1 MVFSEKNSAKN
12 IEVASLRLGNGWSGR
27 VVLSDPQGRN
37 FSMTDWIKCL
47 SKPHLLFENVGKIL
61 KTEDQNCVAV
71 KNLTIG
77 DRHLKV
83 VVKRHYPGAGLRQF
97 FRSFQRGRALRNFDT
112 ALKLLSRGIPAAAPF
127 AALHKRRNFLTEQS
141 IYITEYFE
149 NSSNLRTFASEQL
162 LKKQG
167 ACPERPV
174 VSGPVLSVS
183 VPSAIEGVEGVE
195 RVEPG
200 RGEQFAIKKQLCY
213 QLATILAMLHKNG
226 LWYRDSKATNFIVC
240 KSIEGKC
247 KILLVDVDGIK
258 PYFPLRGSRRF
269 RSLWQL
275 AASLLSVSAV
285 NRTDYFRTFTTY
297 SNLTGLEPSHRRRI
311 FRELS
316 DRAKA
321 KHLHSALKN
330 ILIIKPSSLGD
341 IVMALPALSALRRSF
356 PCAKISW
363 FIRPE
368 FAPLLKNHPHLTE
381 TILFDRKFLGQA
393 WFNPRALASLL
404 SLIWRLRRSKFDAV
418 IDLQGLFRTA
428 SLSWLSGCKK
438 RFGMA
443 DAGELGYIFYTH
455 KVKQDRDCIH
465 LVDYYLKIVQAA
477 GASKPVPSG
486 VEGTQ
491 VQFLLPVDP
500 AAADAVNRLLKTC
513 GIEPDSFAVF
523 VPTSAH
529 RDKCW
534 PVERFAALADKISS
548 QFGLSIVATGAASE
562 NSAVERLRNLANVSI
577 ANFAGATSLSELV
590 ALLKAARLVV
600 SNDTGPGH
608 IAAAL
613 GVPVVLIFGRSN
625 PARVAP
631 YGRQHCVAA
640 VEPDGRGFDADSIDP
655 KHDIKAITVDEVYQ
669 KVCEQLK

>member
-1 MVFSEKNSAKN
+1 MVFSEKNCGKN
-12 IEVASLRLGNGWSGR
+12 IEVASLKLGNGWSGR
-27 VVLSDPQGRN
+27 VVLSDPQGRK
-37 FSMTDWIKCL
+37 FSKADLSGVAQAKTDWIKCL
-47 SKPHLLFENVGKIL
+47 SQPHLLFENVGTIL
-61 KTEDQNCVAV
+61 KTEGQNCVAV

-77 DRHLKV
+77 DRYLKV

-112 ALKLLSRGIPAAAPF
+112 SLKLQCLGVPVAAPL
-127 AALHKRRNFLTEQS
+127 AALQQKKGPLTRQS
-141 IYITEYFE
+141 IYITRYLEDGC
-149 NSSNLRTFASEQL
+149 NLHTFCRQQL
-162 LKKQG
+162 LNQ
-167 ACPERPV
+167 
-174 VSGPVLSVS
+174 LSLRKHLS
-183 VPSAIEGVEGVE
+183 N
-195 RVEPG
+195 
-200 RGEQFAIKKQLCY
+200 
-213 QLATILAMLHKNG
+213 QLAAILAMLHKNG
-226 LWYRDSKATNFIVC
+226 LWHRDSKATNFIVC

-247 KILLVDVDGIK
+247 KIFLVDVDGIK

-275 AASLLSVSAV
+275 GASLLSVSAV
-285 NRTDYFRTFTTY
+285 NRTDYLRTFTTY
-297 SNLTGLEPSHRRRI
+297 SNITGLEPSQRRRI

-341 IVMALPALSALRRSF
+341 IVMALPALSALRKSF
-356 PCAKISW
+356 PEAKISW

-393 WFNPRALASLL
+393 WFNPRAMAALL
-404 SLIWRLRRSKFDAV
+404 SLIWRLNRSKFDAV

-428 SLSWLSGCKK
+428 SLSWLSGCKR

-443 DAGELGYIFYTH
+443 DAGEFAHIFYTH
-455 KVKQDRDCIH
+455 KVAQDKDCIH
-465 LVDYYLKIVQAA
+465 LVDYYLKIVREA
-477 GASKPVPSG
+477 GASK
-486 VEGTQ
+486 TQ

-500 AAADAVNRLLKTC
+500 AAGVVNRLLKTK
-513 GIEPDSFAVF
+513 GIKPDGYAVF

-534 PVERFAALADKISS
+534 PVECFAALADKISS
-548 QFGLSIVATGAASE
+548 QFHLSIVATGAASE
-562 NSAVERLRNLANVSI
+562 KSTIERLRNAASVSI
-577 ANFAGATSLSELV
+577 TNLAGVTSLSELV

-613 GVPVVLIFGRSN
+613 GVPVVLIFGPTN

-640 VEPDGRGFDADSIDP
+640 VEPDGRGFDADSTDP
-655 KHDIKAITVDEVYQ
+655 KHDIKAITVDEVYR
-669 KVCEQLK
+669 KVCEQLNSRSIL

>member
-1 MVFSEKNSAKN
+1 MACSQNK
-12 IEVASLRLGNGWSGR
+12 IQTASLRLGNGWSGR
-27 VVLSDPQGRN
+27 VVLLDAQGRK
-37 FSMTDWIKCL
+37 FQKTDWIKCL
-47 SKPHLLFENVGKIL
+47 SQPHLLFENVGEIL
-61 KTEDQNCVAV
+61 KTEGQNCVAV

-83 VVKRHYPGAGLRQF
+83 VVKRHYPGGGLRQF

-112 ALKLLSRGIPAAAPF
+112 ALKLLSRGIPTAAPF
-127 AALHKRRNFLTEQS
+127 AALHKRRNLFTEQS

-149 NSSNLRTFASEQL
+149 NGSNLHTFASEQL
-162 LKKQG
+162 LKKQ
-167 ACPERPV
+167 
-174 VSGPVLSVS
+174 
-183 VPSAIEGVEGVE
+183 
-195 RVEPG
+195 
-200 RGEQFAIKKQLCY
+200 GEQFAIKKQLCY
-213 QLATILAMLHKNG
+213 QLAAILAMLHKNG
-226 LWYRDSKATNFIVC
+226 LWHRDSKATNFIVC

-258 PYFPLRGSRRF
+258 PYRLRRKSCQL

-275 AASLLSVSAV
+275 GASLFSVPAV
-285 NRTDYFRTFTTY
+285 NRTDYLRTFTIY

-341 IVMALPALSALRRSF
+341 IVMALPALSALRKSF
-356 PCAKISW
+356 PEAKISW

-381 TILFDRKFLGQA
+381 TILFDRKFLGKA
-393 WFNPRALASLL
+393 WFNPRAMAALL
-404 SLIWRLRRSKFDAV
+404 SLIWRLNRSKFDVV

-428 SLSWLSGCKK
+428 SLSWLSGCKR

-443 DAGELGYIFYTH
+443 DAGELAHIFYTH
-455 KVKQDRDCIH
+455 KIAQDRNCIH
-465 LVDYYLKIVQAA
+465 LVDYYLKIVQTA
-477 GASKPVPSG
+477 GASK
-486 VEGTQ
+486 TQ

-500 AAADAVNRLLKTC
+500 AAADAVNRLLKTK
-513 GIEPDSFAVF
+513 GIEPNNYAVF

-548 QFGLSIVATGAASE
+548 QFGLSIIATGAAFE
-562 NSAVERLRNLANVSI
+562 KSAVERLRNLANVPI

-590 ALLKAARLVV
+590 ALLKAAKLVV

-613 GVPVVLIFGRSN
+613 GIPIVLIFGRSN

-631 YGRQHCVAA
+631 YGRSCCVAA
-640 VEPDGRGFDADSIDP
+640 VEPDGRGFNADSTDP

-669 KVCEQLK
+669 KVCEQLNGRSKCELS

>member
-1 MVFSEKNSAKN
+1 MTCLQKNLGNKIQTAL
-12 IEVASLRLGNGWSGR
+12 LRLGNGWSGR
-27 VVLSDPQGRN
+27 AVLSKIDGKN
-37 FSMTDWIKCL
+37 FSKANWTNCL
-47 SKPHLLFENVGKIL
+47 SRPQLLFQDVEKIL
-61 KTEDQNCVAV
+61 KTEGQNCVAV

-77 DRHLKV
+77 NTQLKV
-83 VVKRHYPGAGLRQF
+83 VIKRHCPGVGLRQF
-97 FRSFQRGRALRNFDT
+97 LRSFQQGRALRNFNT
-112 ALKLLSRGIPAAAPF
+112 TFKLLSCGVPAVAPF
-127 AALHKRRNFLTEQS
+127 AALHKRRNLLTEQS

-149 NSSNLRTFASEQL
+149 NSSNLHTFASEQL
-162 LKKQG
+162 SGKQ
-167 ACPERPV
+167 A
-174 VSGPVLSVS
+174 
-183 VPSAIEGVEGVE
+183 
-195 RVEPG
+195 
-200 RGEQFAIKKQLCY
+200 EQFAIKKQLCH
-213 QLATILAMLHKNG
+213 QLAAILAMLHKNG
-226 LWYRDSKATNFIVC
+226 LWHRDSKATNFIVC
-240 KSIEGKC
+240 KSIEDKY

-258 PYFPLRGSRRF
+258 PYFPLRGSQQF

-275 AASLLSVSAV
+275 AASTLSVSAV
-285 NRTDYFRTFTTY
+285 NRTDYLRTFITY
-297 SNLTGLEPSHRRRI
+297 SNLTGLELSRRRGI

-321 KHLHSALKN
+321 KHLRSALKN

-341 IVMALPALSALRRSF
+341 IVLALPALSALRKSAPF
-356 PCAKISW
+356 AKISW
-363 FIRPE
+363 LIRPE

-393 WFNPRALASLL
+393 WFNPRGLASLL

-428 SLSWLSGCKK
+428 SLAWLSGCRK

-443 DAGELGYIFYTH
+443 GARELAHIFYTH
-455 KVKQDRDCIH
+455 KVAQDQDCIH

-477 GASKPVPSG
+477 GAS
-486 VEGTQ
+486 ETH

-500 AAADAVNRLLKTC
+500 AAADAVNRLLKTK
-513 GIEPDSFAVF
+513 GIEPNNYAVF

-534 PVERFAALADKISS
+534 PVERFAALADKVSS
-548 QFGLSIVATGAASE
+548 QFHLSIIATGAASE
-562 NSAVERLRNLANVSI
+562 KNAVERLRNLANVPI
-577 ANFAGATSLSELV
+577 ANFAGVTSLSELV

-613 GVPVVLIFGRSN
+613 GVPVVLIFGPTN
-625 PARVAP
+625 PARVHP
-631 YGRQHCVAA
+631 YNRPECAVA
-640 VEPDGRGFDADSIDP
+640 VEPDGRGFNADSTDP

-669 KVCEQLK
+669 RVRSMACAICEQLNSRSKLELS

>member
-27 VVLSDPQGRN
+27 VVLSDPQGRK
-37 FSMTDWIKCL
+37 FSRADWIKCL

-61 KTEDQNCVAV
+61 KTEGQNCVAV

-77 DRHLKV
+77 DNQLKV

-112 ALKLLSRGIPAAAPF
+112 ALKLLSRGIPTAAPF

-149 NSSNLRTFASEQL
+149 DSFTLHTFASEQL

-167 ACPERPV
+167 ACPER
-174 VSGPVLSVS
+174 
-183 VPSAIEGVEGVE
+183 
-195 RVEPG
+195 G
-200 RGEQFAIKKQLCY
+200 RGMQFAIKKQLCY

-226 LWYRDSKATNFIVC
+226 LWHRDSKATNFIVC

-297 SNLTGLEPSHRRRI
+297 CNLTGLEPSHRRRI

-341 IVMALPALSALRRSF
+341 IVMALPALSALRKSF
-356 PCAKISW
+356 PEAKISW

-393 WFNPRALASLL
+393 WFNPLALAALL
-404 SLIWRLRRSKFDAV
+404 SLIWRLNRSKFDAV

-428 SLSWLSGCKK
+428 SLAWLSGCKK
-438 RFGMA
+438 RLGMA
-443 DAGELGYIFYTH
+443 DARELAHIFYTH
-455 KVKQDRDCIH
+455 KVAQDRDSIH
-465 LVDYYLKIVQAA
+465 LVDYYLKIAQAA
-477 GASKPVPSG
+477 GAFEPD
-486 VEGTQ
+486 
-491 VQFLLPVDP
+491 VQFLLPIDP
-500 AAADAVNRLLKTC
+500 AAADVVNRLLKTK
-513 GIEPDSFAVF
+513 GIEPNNYAVF

-534 PVERFAALADKISS
+534 PVERFAALADKIST
-548 QFGLSIVATGAASE
+548 QFHLSIIATGATSE
-562 NSAVERLRNLANVSI
+562 KSTVERLRNLANVSI
-577 ANFAGATSLSELV
+577 ANFAGVTSLNELV
-590 ALLKAARLVV
+590 ALLKGARLVV

-613 GVPVVLIFGRSN
+613 GVPVVLIFGPTN
-625 PARVAP
+625 PARVHP
-631 YGRQHCVAA
+631 YNRPECAVA
-640 VEPDGRGFDADSIDP
+640 VEPDGRGFNADSTDP
-655 KHDIKAITVDEVYQ
+655 KHDIKAVTLDEVYK
-669 KVCEQLK
+669 KVCEQLNSRFL

>member
-27 VVLSDPQGRN
+27 VVLSDPSGGLATGRK

-47 SKPHLLFENVGKIL
+47 SQPHLLFENVGKIL
-61 KTEDQNCVAV
+61 KTEGQNCVAV

-77 DRHLKV
+77 DSQLKV

-112 ALKLLSRGIPAAAPF
+112 ALKLLSRGIPTAAPF
-127 AALHKRRNFLTEQS
+127 AALHKRRTPFTEQS

-149 NSSNLRTFASEQL
+149 NSPNLHTFASEQL
-162 LKKQG
+162 LKKQ
-167 ACPERPV
+167 E
-174 VSGPVLSVS
+174 
-183 VPSAIEGVEGVE
+183 
-195 RVEPG
+195 
-200 RGEQFAIKKQLCY
+200 EQFAIKKQLCY

-226 LWYRDSKATNFIVC
+226 LWHRDSKATNFIVC

-258 PYFPLRGSRRF
+258 PYFLRRRSRQF

-321 KHLHSALKN
+321 KRLHSALKN

-341 IVMALPALSALRRSF
+341 IVMALPALSALRKSF
-356 PCAKISW
+356 PEAKISW

-428 SLSWLSGCKK
+428 SLAWLSGCKK
-438 RFGMA
+438 RLGMA
-443 DAGELGYIFYTH
+443 DARELAHIFYTH
-455 KVKQDRDCIH
+455 KVKHNRDCIH
-465 LVDYYLKIVQAA
+465 LVDYYLKIIQTA
-477 GASKPVPSG
+477 GALK
-486 VEGTQ
+486 TQ

-500 AAADAVNRLLKTC
+500 AAADAVNRLLKTK
-513 GIEPDSFAVF
+513 GIEPNNYAVF

-534 PVERFAALADKISS
+534 PVERFATLADKISS
-548 QFGLSIVATGAASE
+548 QFHLSIIATGAASE
-562 NSAVERLRNLANVSI
+562 NSAVERLRNIANVSI
-577 ANFAGATSLSELV
+577 ANFAGVTSISELV

-613 GVPVVLIFGRSN
+613 GVPVVLIFGPTN
-625 PARVAP
+625 PARVHP
-631 YGRQHCVAA
+631 YNRPECAVA
-640 VEPDGRGFDADSIDP
+640 VEPDGRGFNADSADP

-669 KVCEQLK
+669 KVCEQLNNRSKLELS